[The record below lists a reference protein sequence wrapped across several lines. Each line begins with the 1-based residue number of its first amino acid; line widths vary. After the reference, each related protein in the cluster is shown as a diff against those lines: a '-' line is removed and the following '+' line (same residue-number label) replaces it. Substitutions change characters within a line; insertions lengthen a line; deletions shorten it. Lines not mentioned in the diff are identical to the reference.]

1 MTDPFATRTA
11 AAHAKVRAVVVDD
24 SAFMRKAI
32 SSMLSDDP
40 EVEVVG
46 VARNGAEGVK
56 MARELKPD
64 VMTMD
69 IEMPEMDG
77 LTALQKIMA
86 ECPTHVI
93 MLSSLTTEGSHAALT
108 ALSHGAADVL
118 AKEQSHI
125 SINIVKMKDELLRR
139 VKALGRS
146 RPPRKVLS
154 SALPSKPKPQAVMPA
169 RLDLVCIGSSTGGPP
184 VVEKLLKAVPAD
196 FAAPIIVAQHMP
208 EVFTKSMAERLGTVC
223 RVPVTHLTS
232 GAALTPGR
240 IHVCPG
246 GQNTHLRRAI
256 MNGRISFSVT
266 VNREPTST
274 IYYPSVDALLFSAAT
289 AAGANVLSIILTGM
303 GEDGVK
309 GAAALKQAGGVI
321 LGQSAETCVVYGMPR
336 AVYEKGIAAAMMS
349 PEELADVLSTAGKNV
364 LRKAG

>member
-1 MTDPFATRTA
+1 MNDPHATRSA
-11 AAHAKVRAVVVDD
+11 FSGKVRAVVVDD

-32 SSMLSDDP
+32 SSMLADDP

-56 MARELKPD
+56 MARELRPD

-77 LTALQKIMA
+77 LTALQQIMA

-93 MLSSLTTEGSHAALT
+93 MLSSLTTEGSHAAL
-108 ALSHGAADVL
+108 AAMSHGAADVL
-118 AKEQSHI
+118 AKEQS
-125 SINIVKMKDELLRR
+125 SVSLNIVKIKDDLLRR
-139 VKALGRS
+139 VKTLGRS
-146 RPPRKVLS
+146 RPARRLLAPAGAARMR
-154 SALPSKPKPQAVMPA
+154 PQPLLPA

-184 VVEKLLKAVPAD
+184 VVERLLKAVPAD
-196 FAAPIIVAQHMP
+196 FPAPIVVAQHMP
-208 EVFTKSMAERLGTVC
+208 EVFTKSMAERLGTIC
-223 RVPVTHLTS
+223 KVPVTHLAQ
-232 GAALTPGR
+232 GAALAPGR

-246 GQNTHLRRAI
+246 GQNTHLRRAV
-256 MNGRISFSVT
+256 MNGRTTYSVT
-266 VNREPTST
+266 VNREPAST

-289 AAGANVLSIILTGM
+289 SAGANVLSIILTGM
-303 GEDGVK
+303 GEDGAK
-309 GAAALKQAGGVI
+309 GAAALKQAGGVV

-336 AVYEKGIAAAMMS
+336 AVCEKGIAAAMMT
-349 PEELADVLSTAGKNV
+349 PEELADVLASAGKNA